1 MPKGRTKKEI
11 AIKEPENFK
20 NIVMSLIDRRM
31 LPEEFAAQYEINT
44 ASNRSN
50 FTKFDIGNKFDGHW
64 LPSQWMSPCRALQ
77 PA

>member
-50 FTKFDIGNKFDGHW
+50 FTIRPYRKYFEDAKENLIKGG
-64 LPSQWMSPCRALQ
+64 
-77 PA
+77 